1 MKQVLITRY
10 LISGLWICCD
20 ILYPLYSTRTTITP
34 RYTSNNNSNHTRE
47 NMQCANVTI
56 SARNCVCEALSSRME
71 WYAPTK
77 GKRQRLDPA
86 VVARTRV
93 SRGIT
98 WNTQQHPKNCK
109 SLPNSSMTDIV

>member
-77 GKRQRLDPA
+77 GKRQKTRSSCCGQNQS
-86 VVARTRV
+86 VAWYNVEHTA
-93 SRGIT
+93 T
-98 WNTQQHPKNCK
+98 PKK
-109 SLPNSSMTDIV
+109 L